1 MSNDLVRIKPLHY
14 IHVKDV
20 NQDVTRVVVGPLNF
34 ACEEYEAVTL
44 KPTKMIIIPPAHY
57 VVIDDPVTSV
67 DGQIV
72 TDDLGRP
79 QLKLGNQEIR
89 TDPEPFYLYP
99 GEKAGKV
106 TPLQVVQPSTALH
119 LKAKRDFHDV
129 HNKVHRKAGESWLFK
144 GPAVYMPQVE
154 VTVVTLI
161 KAIIL
166 KPDQALLVKATNDC
180 VDHNNKPRKAGE
192 EWMVREPGP
201 YLPGV
206 YEQLSNVI
214 NAHILD
220 DRTGLYVRAKTTF
233 IDERDTKRKAGEEWL
248 ITRKDTESFLPGVGE
263 EVFST
268 VEINVLG
275 PDEFCVV
282 VNPIDPQTGKLH
294 LGTKELRKGP
304 LCFFLFPGESLH
316 ESGKQKVRVV
326 RPNECLWMKAKEEFT
341 DDTGNKHKPGD
352 EFYIYGPQKYVTP
365 LEADYMKN
373 TWALVEWPVPVF
385 NVGYLVGAAF
395 IVGFLLYKI
404 FIRS

>member
-1 MSNDLVRIKPLHY
+1 M
-14 IHVKDV
+14 
-20 NQDVTRVVVGPLNF
+20 
-34 ACEEYEAVTL
+34 
-44 KPTKMIIIPPAHY
+44 
-57 VVIDDPVTSV
+57 
-67 DGQIV
+67 
-72 TDDLGRP
+72 
-79 QLKLGNQEIR
+79 
-89 TDPEPFYLYP
+89 
-99 GEKAGKV
+99 
-106 TPLQVVQPSTALH
+106 
-119 LKAKRDFHDV
+119 
-129 HNKVHRKAGESWLFK
+129 
-144 GPAVYMPQVE
+144 
-154 VTVVTLI
+154 
-161 KAIIL
+161 
-166 KPDQALLVKATNDC
+166 
-180 VDHNNKPRKAGE
+180 
-192 EWMVREPGP
+192 
-201 YLPGV
+201 
-206 YEQLSNVI
+206 
-214 NAHILD
+214 
-220 DRTGLYVRAKTTF
+220 
-233 IDERDTKRKAGEEWL
+233 
-248 ITRKDTESFLPGVGE
+248 GE

-275 PDEFCVV
+275 PDEFWYAPSLSLPRWYNITYCDFSVV

-326 RPNECLWMKAKEEFT
+326 RPNECLWMKAKEGKPQTLLSHDLAPPSSFVSNVSNLLVLEFT